1 MRETKDRTLGNIYM
15 RKQKETEGCR
25 GGIITEVE
33 VEPE

>member
-15 RKQKETEGCR
+15 RKQKET
-25 GGIITEVE
+25 GGGGGEIITEVE

>member
-15 RKQKETEGCR
+15 RKQKETESGR